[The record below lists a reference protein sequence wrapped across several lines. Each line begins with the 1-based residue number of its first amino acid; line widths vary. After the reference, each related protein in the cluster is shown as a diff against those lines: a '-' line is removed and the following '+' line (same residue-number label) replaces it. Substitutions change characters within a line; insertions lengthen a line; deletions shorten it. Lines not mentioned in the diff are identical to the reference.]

1 VCIRLK
7 AVLVIADGM
16 ADRPLKE
23 LDWKT
28 PLEAARRPSLNHIA
42 KTGVCGIM
50 DPISPGLP
58 PGSDTATLALLGYN
72 ALKVYSGRGAFEAI
86 GSSVNVL
93 LGDIAFRCNFATV
106 DNNFVVLDR
115 RAGRISNEDAS
126 KLAKSLQKIKL
137 EKHSDAVFLFKNTIQ
152 HRTSLVIRGPKLST
166 AVSDSDPEKTGKKI
180 SEIKPLDE
188 SPEARLTAE
197 ILNELMQKFH
207 EVLKQH
213 PVNKERI
220 KRGLPPANMVLCRGA
235 GTIPKIKSLSQIY
248 DINAACIGATPLV
261 RGVCKT
267 AGMKLINVKGATGTP
282 QTDFMAKAKATV
294 QALKTNDFVLLHVK
308 ATDVASHDG
317 NIKQKI
323 ELIEKIDSMLDYV
336 LNNIDLGATYLAV
349 TADHTTSSLTRDHE
363 GDPVPI
369 AITGPYVR
377 SDDVEEYDERACA
390 KGSLNRIMGMD
401 LMPILMNLIGRT
413 KKFGA

>member
-1 VCIRLK
+1 MK
-7 AVLVIADGM
+7 AILVIADGM
-16 ADRPLKE
+16 ADRPLKK

-28 PLEAARRPSLNHIA
+28 PLEAARKPSLNHIA
-42 KTGVCGIM
+42 NTGVCGIM

-86 GSSVNVL
+86 GSGVNVL
-93 LGDIAFRCNFATV
+93 PDDVAFRCNFATV
-106 DNNFVVLDR
+106 DNNLVVSDR

-126 KLAKSLQKIKL
+126 KLAESLQKIEL

-152 HRTSLVIRGPKLST
+152 HRASLVIRGPKLST
-166 AVSDSDPEKTGKKI
+166 AVSDSDPEKIGEEV

-188 SPEARLTAE
+188 SREAKLTAE
-197 ILNELMQKFH
+197 VLEELMQKFH

-213 PVNKERI
+213 AVNKERV
-220 KRGLPPANMVLCRGA
+220 KRGLPPANIILCRGA
-235 GTIPKIKSLSQIY
+235 GTIPNIKPLSQTYGIS
-248 DINAACIGATPLV
+248 AVCIGAAPLI
-261 RGVCKT
+261 RGVCKA
-267 AGMKLINVKGATGTP
+267 AGMKLIDVKGATGTP

-323 ELIEKIDSMLDYV
+323 ELIEKIDSMLGYV
-336 LNNIDLGATYLAV
+336 LNNIDLGSTYLAV

-377 SDDVEEYDERACA
+377 CDDVEKYDERACA
-390 KGSLNRIMGMD
+390 KGGLNRIRGVD
-401 LMPILMNLIGRT
+401 LMPILMNLIGKT